1 MWTKKSVL
9 VLGLG
14 ASLSFLG
21 LVFRSLPLMLTSV
34 MLLSYLVVSLFL
46 VRVSRVVPSRKISSE
61 KLFEDGDVSVQLSLH
76 NKRLT
81 RTGFLEI
88 RDKLPKQLDVREGSN
103 YLILDMRGGEKTI
116 INYRFVAPLRGIY
129 TIGPVSMRSQDVYA
143 LFYEEAG
150 VEDLATIT
158 VFPRVEDVKDITIK
172 ARSLKLYPGA
182 TPVKR
187 PGPGSEFFLVRDYL
201 PGDPFK
207 NINWKQ
213 YASKGKLLVNEHEV
227 EAVSDV
233 VIILDAREYSR
244 YGTEANNPIMYGAR
258 AAATMT
264 NFFLKRRD
272 SVGLIVY
279 GDKLLTIKQGSGQKQ
294 LFEVLTALAGAKSDG
309 NLPFKG
315 VVDYTAPFLPKRSPI
330 MLISSLDG
338 DDSIAEGVS
347 TLRVLEYPV
356 IIICPSS
363 IEFEL
368 QARQKTRQGVSD
380 PLPYEILKLERE
392 ILLSDLRGY
401 GANVIDWDP
410 KTPLLAVLRETKR
423 I

>member
-9 VLGLG
+9 VLGL
-14 ASLSFLG
+14 AVTLTFLG
-21 LVFRSLPLMLTSV
+21 LVFRNLALEMTSV
-34 MLLSYLVVSLFL
+34 ALLSYLLVSLFL
-46 VRVSRVVPSRKISSE
+46 VRVSRVIPQRRLSSE
-61 KLFEDGDVSVQLSLH
+61 KLFEDGDITVQLSLH
-76 NKRLT
+76 NKSLT
-81 RTGFLEI
+81 RTGFLEV
-88 RDKLPKQLDVREGSN
+88 RDKVPKQLDVRDGSN
-103 YLILDMRGGEKTI
+103 YLIVDLRGGEKTTI
-116 INYRFVAPLRGIY
+116 SYRIVAPLRGIY
-129 TIGPVSMRSQDVYA
+129 QIGPVSLRSQDVYA
-143 LFYEEAG
+143 LFYEE
-150 VEDLATIT
+150 VNIEDVQNIT
-158 VFPRVEDVKDITIK
+158 VFPRIEEIKDITIK

-213 YASKGKLLVNEHEV
+213 YASKRKLLVNEHEV

-233 VIILDAREYSR
+233 VIILDSREFSK
-244 YGTEANNPIMYGAR
+244 YGTEAHNAIMYGAR
-258 AAATMT
+258 AAATLT

-279 GDKLLTIKQGSGQKQ
+279 GEKLLTIKQGSGQKQ
-294 LFEVLTALAGAKSDG
+294 LFEVLTALAGAKPEG

-330 MLISSLDG
+330 LIISSLDG
-338 DDSIAEGVS
+338 DDTFAEGVS

-363 IEFEL
+363 IEFEMA
-368 QARQKTRQGVSD
+368 ARAKTRQGIGD

>member
-1 MWTKKSVL
+1 

-21 LVFRSLPLMLTSV
+21 LVFRSLALMMTSIV
-34 MLLSYLVVSLFL
+34 LLSYLLVSIFL
-46 VRVSRVVPSRKISSE
+46 VRVSRVVPARKISSE
-61 KLFEDGDVSVQLSLH
+61 KLFEVGDISVQLTLH

-103 YLILDMRGGEKTI
+103 YLILDMRGGEKTV

-143 LFYEEAG
+143 LFYEEVG
-150 VEDLATIT
+150 IEDFASVT

-172 ARSLKLYPGA
+172 AKSLKLYPGA

-187 PGPGSEFFLVRDYL
+187 PGAGSEFFLVRDYL

-207 NINWKQ
+207 NINWKA

-233 VIILDAREYSR
+233 VIVLDSREFSR

-294 LFEVLTALAGAKSDG
+294 LFEVLTALAGAKAEG

-315 VVDYTAPFLPKRSPI
+315 VVDYTAPFLPKRSPV

-338 DDSIAEGVS
+338 DDTIAEGVS

-368 QARQKTRQGVSD
+368 QARAKTRQGVGD
-380 PLPYEILKLERE
+380 PLPYEILKLERD
-392 ILLSDLRGY
+392 IILSDLRGY

>member
-14 ASLSFLG
+14 VSLAFLG
-21 LVFRSLPLMLTSV
+21 LVFRSLPLMMTSV
-34 MLLSYLVVSLFL
+34 MLLSYLLVSMFL
-46 VRVSRVVPSRKISSE
+46 VRVSRVVPARKISSE
-61 KLFEDGDVSVQLSLH
+61 KLFEDGDVSVQLMLH

-81 RTGFLEI
+81 RTGFLEV

-103 YLILDMRGGEKTI
+103 YLILDMRGGEKAT

-129 TIGPVSMRSQDVYA
+129 NIGPVSMRSQDVYA
-143 LFYEEAG
+143 LFYEEAN
-150 VEDLATIT
+150 VEDLQSVT

-244 YGTEANNPIMYGAR
+244 YGTEAQNPIMFGAR

-294 LFEVLTALAGAKSDG
+294 LFEVLTALAGARSEG

-338 DDSIAEGVS
+338 DDTIAEGVS

-368 QARQKTRQGVSD
+368 QARAKTRQGIGD
-380 PLPYEILKLERE
+380 PLPYEILKLERD

>member
-21 LVFRSLPLMLTSV
+21 LVFRSLQLMLTSII
-34 MLLSYLVVSLFL
+34 LLSYLLLSIFL
-46 VRVSRVVPSRKISSE
+46 VRVSRVVPGRKISSE
-61 KLFEDGDVSVQLSLH
+61 KLFEDGDVSVQLELH
-76 NKRLT
+76 NRSLT
-81 RTGFLEI
+81 RTGFLEV
-88 RDKLPKQLDVREGSN
+88 RDKLPNQLDVREGSN
-103 YLILDMRGGEKTI
+103 YLIVDMRGGERST
-116 INYRFVAPLRGIY
+116 INYRFVCPLRGIY
-129 TIGPVSMRSQDVYA
+129 QLGPVSLRSQDVYG
-143 LFYEEAG
+143 LFYDQ
-150 VEDLATIT
+150 VNIEDLQNIT
-158 VFPRVEDVKDITIK
+158 VFPRVEDVKDIIIK
-172 ARSLKLYPGA
+172 AKSMKLYPGA

-187 PGPGSEFFLVRDYL
+187 PGSGSEFFLVRDYL

-213 YASKGKLLVNEHEV
+213 YASKGRLLVNEHEV
-227 EAVSDV
+227 EAVSDM
-233 VIILDAREYSR
+233 VIILDAREYAK
-244 YGTEANNPIMYGAR
+244 YGTEANSPIMFGAR

-279 GDKLLTIKQGSGQKQ
+279 GDKLMTIKQGGGQKQ
-294 LFEVLTALAGAKSDG
+294 LFEILTALSGAKAEG

-315 VVDYTAPFLPKRSPI
+315 VVDYTAPFLPKRAPI
-330 MLISSLDG
+330 LIISSLDS
-338 DDSIAEGVS
+338 DETFQDGVS

-363 IEFEL
+363 VEFEM
-368 QARQKTRQGVSD
+368 QARAKTRQGVGD
-380 PLPYEILKLERE
+380 TLPYEILKLERD

-410 KTPLLAVLRETKR
+410 KIPLLAVLRETKR

>member
-1 MWTKKSVL
+1 M
-9 VLGLG
+9 
-14 ASLSFLG
+14 
-21 LVFRSLPLMLTSV
+21 MTSIV
-34 MLLSYLVVSLFL
+34 LLSYLLVSIFL
-46 VRVSRVVPSRKISSE
+46 VRVSRVVPARKISSE
-61 KLFEDGDVSVQLSLH
+61 KLFEDGDISVQLTLH

-103 YLILDMRGGEKTI
+103 YLILDMRGGEKTV

-143 LFYEEAG
+143 LFYEEVG
-150 VEDLATIT
+150 IEDFASVT

-172 ARSLKLYPGA
+172 AKSLKLYPGA

-187 PGPGSEFFLVRDYL
+187 PGAGSEFFLVRDYL

-207 NINWKQ
+207 NINWKA

-233 VIILDAREYSR
+233 VIVLDSREFSR

-294 LFEVLTALAGAKSDG
+294 LFEVLTALAGAKAEG

-315 VVDYTAPFLPKRSPI
+315 VVDYTAPFLPKRSPV

-338 DDSIAEGVS
+338 DDTIAEGVS

-368 QARQKTRQGVSD
+368 QARAKTRQGVGD
-380 PLPYEILKLERE
+380 PLPYEILKLERD
-392 ILLSDLRGY
+392 IILSDLRGY